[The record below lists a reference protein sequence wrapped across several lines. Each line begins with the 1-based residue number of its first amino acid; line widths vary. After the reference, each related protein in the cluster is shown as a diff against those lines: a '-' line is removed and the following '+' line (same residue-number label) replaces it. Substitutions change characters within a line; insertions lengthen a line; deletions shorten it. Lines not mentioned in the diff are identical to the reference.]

1 MPQNDSNTSTELVAQ
16 SPFDAVMYVAAD
28 GSERWSARDMVDLM
42 GYSNWQ
48 NLETPLQR
56 AMRAAENTGYD
67 TSDQFRRSHNLVK
80 LPQGGS
86 NTRIDYELTRFAAYL
101 LAMNG
106 DPNKPEVAAAQAYF
120 AVRTHEAETTR
131 QTIDNRAVDVAVSQN
146 SELIALMTTLA
157 AQNGEMQRA
166 LIEIATAK
174 AARVSPIAVS
184 PLVPEKLTTVTTK
197 PVLEADVPTGELI
210 DYSLYTASGWLREV
224 MGMDTVNW
232 EYKKALGARAGK
244 LARMRRLALVETAQS
259 HFGKANKWPGWLWND
274 AYAEVG
280 SVDAYVHELE
290 SRRQ

>member
-1 MPQNDSNTSTELVAQ
+1 M
-16 SPFDAVMYVAAD
+16 
-28 GSERWSARDMVDLM
+28 
-42 GYSNWQ
+42 
-48 NLETPLQR
+48 
-56 AMRAAENTGYD
+56 
-67 TSDQFRRSHNLVK
+67 
-80 LPQGGS
+80 
-86 NTRIDYELTRFAAYL
+86 
-101 LAMNG
+101 
-106 DPNKPEVAAAQAYF
+106 
-120 AVRTHEAETTR
+120 
-131 QTIDNRAVDVAVSQN
+131 
-146 SELIALMTTLA
+146 LI

-174 AARVSPIAVS
+174 AAKVSPIAVS
-184 PLVPEKLTTVTTK
+184 PLVPEKLTAVAAK

>member
-1 MPQNDSNTSTELVAQ
+1 MPQNDSNTSSELVALDV
-16 SPFDAVMYVAAD
+16 PGVEAPIYVTDDEFIVLRHACEVIGIDADAQQAKLKTKMWATTSFKDVVAAD
-28 GSERWSARDMVDLM
+28 GKIRSMTVIDRRTFLMWLATLDENRVSDEARPIVIA
-42 GYSNWQ
+42 YQ
-48 NLETPLQR
+48 
-56 AMRAAENTGYD
+56 AKAAD
-67 TSDQFRRSHNLVK
+67 VLD
-80 LPQGGS
+80 
-86 NTRIDYELTRFAAYL
+86 
-101 LAMNG
+101 
-106 DPNKPEVAAAQAYF
+106 AYF
-120 AVRTHEAETTR
+120 SRRDIESTT
-131 QTIDNRAVDVAVSQN
+131 AVDVEVIR
-146 SELIALMTTLA
+146 ELIAQSAAVIEQNGALI

-174 AARVSPIAVS
+174 AARVSQIAVS
-184 PLVPEKLTTVTTK
+184 PLVPERLTTVAAK